1 MSVPGP
7 GSPDR
12 KSWCSS
18 FSGQLPRCPG
28 ARVPFWISLFLC
40 VSLKDCLSQSNPCL
54 RPRSTGGDAASPCL
68 SRVSLLFALWMGGS
82 GGGWRGDERRQ
93 GGERQKGGRKG
104 ATRSQI
110 PALVRWRGRGWGRG
124 HRYNSMA
131 VHTTL
136 HLALRNLRQNTKA
149 MRSLWRSESP
159 DSPPFVRPHFSSR
172 RTRGGGQRRG
182 ASVSGQGD
190 APGGG
195 GGGDR
200 IFLRLTCFKSTALMA

>member
-28 ARVPFWISLFLC
+28 ARIPFWISLFLC

-136 HLALRNLRQNTKA
+136 HLALRNLRQNTMA
-149 MRSLWRSESP
+149 MRSRWRSVSP
-159 DSPPFVRPHFSSR
+159 LTAHHSCALTSPAGGQGEVG
-172 RTRGGGQRRG
+172 RGGGRAFQAKETLPAAAVAAT
-182 ASVSGQGD
+182 AS
-190 APGGG
+190 
-195 GGGDR
+195 
-200 IFLRLTCFKSTALMA
+200 F